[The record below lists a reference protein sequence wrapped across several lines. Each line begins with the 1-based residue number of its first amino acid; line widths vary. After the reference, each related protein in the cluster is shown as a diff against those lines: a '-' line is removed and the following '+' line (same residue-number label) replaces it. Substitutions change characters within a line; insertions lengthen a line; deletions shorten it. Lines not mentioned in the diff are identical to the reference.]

1 MSRRP
6 SLLFLTGPTA
16 SGKTAV
22 AVEAARLLDA
32 EIVNAD
38 AYQVYRQ
45 IPLLTATPS
54 REEQASVP
62 HHLISFLDVTENWDA
77 MLHYEKATAAINDI
91 QARGKPALIVGG
103 SGLYVKFLSHGLS
116 DAPPASEELRAE
128 WDKLPLEEL
137 AARLCRLDPE
147 GAALTNLTNRR
158 YVTRN
163 LEIVTLGGKP
173 LSFWRQNWQK
183 PPAGPG
189 FSIHWETEELDRRIK
204 LRSEQL
210 LQDGAVEEVEALSSC
225 PALSATASKTLGLS
239 QIKDYISGKL
249 TRPECLDQLTLRT
262 RQYAKRQRTWLRRE
276 SWLIPLERTPDVTP
290 FSFAETLVKC
300 LDERA

>member
-1 MSRRP
+1 MSSRP

-22 AVEAARLLDA
+22 AVETARLLDA

-38 AYQVYRQ
+38 AYQVYKQ

-54 REEQASVP
+54 PEEQSAIP

-77 MLHYEKATAAINDI
+77 MLHYEKATSAINDI
-91 QARGKPALIVGG
+91 QSRGKSALVVGG

-116 DAPPASEELRAE
+116 EAPPANEELRAE
-128 WDKLPLEEL
+128 WDNLPLEEL
-137 AARLCRLDPE
+137 AARLCHLDPE

-173 LSFWRQNWQK
+173 LSYWRQNWQK
-183 PPAGPG
+183 PPAGSG
-189 FSIHWETEELDRRIK
+189 FCIHWETEELDRRIRQ
-204 LRSEQL
+204 RSEQL
-210 LQDGAVEEVEALSSC
+210 LQEGAVEEVKALESF
-225 PALSATASKTLGLS
+225 PFLSATASKTLGLS
-239 QIKDYISGKL
+239 QIQDYISGRL
-249 TRPECLDQLTLRT
+249 TRSECLNLLTLRT

-276 SWLIPLERTPDVTP
+276 SWLIPLERTPAVTP